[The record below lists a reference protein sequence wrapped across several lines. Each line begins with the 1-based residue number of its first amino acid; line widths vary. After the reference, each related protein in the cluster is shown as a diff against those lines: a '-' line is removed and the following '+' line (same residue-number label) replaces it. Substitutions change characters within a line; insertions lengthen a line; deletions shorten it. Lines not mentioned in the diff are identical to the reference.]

1 MENPYF
7 ATRRT
12 RDVLASGVSRGV
24 AQGPTW
30 QRRGHGLLVPSGTQD
45 DPVTARLADAAALL
59 TPGCAIGG
67 WASLRLQQNT
77 FFDGGTPIRP
87 ALIHCPPGAQLRRR
101 ACIQPFRGLTYPD
114 EIIDLGG
121 VAVTTMARAVFDE
134 LRLAPTLREAVV
146 ALDMGISSV
155 TGTPRTHLAAVR
167 RVVETHHKVRG
178 LARARDALELACSRS
193 ASPWESRTRL
203 VAQLDLGMRQLLVNA
218 PVFSPSGELLAIVD
232 LHDLDS
238 GLMIEVDGDHHRER
252 DQHAEDNRREERLER
267 AGAVVSRVSSLDH
280 QQPRELIARL
290 AAARADA
297 SRSARRDW
305 TLDKPP
311 WWWSWPPG
319 RRYD

>member
-1 MENPYF
+1 MDNPYF
-7 ATRRT
+7 PTRRT
-12 RDVLASGVSRGV
+12 RDLLARGVSRGV
-24 AQGPTW
+24 LRGPQW
-30 QRRGHGLLVPSGTQD
+30 QRRGHGLLVPSGTAD
-45 DPVTARLADAAALL
+45 DSVTARLADAAALL

-87 ALIHCPPGAQLRRR
+87 VLIHCPPGTQLRRR
-101 ACIQPFRGLTYPD
+101 DGVQPFRGLTYPD
-114 EIIDLGG
+114 EVIDLGG
-121 VAVTTMARAVFDE
+121 IEVATLARAIFDE
-134 LRLAPTLREAVV
+134 LRLARTLREAVV

-155 TGTPRTHLAAVR
+155 TGAPHTHLKAVR
-167 RVVETHHKVRG
+167 RVVEAHHKVRG
-178 LARARDALELACSRS
+178 LAQARRALDLACSRS

-203 VAQLDLGMRQLLVNA
+203 VAQLDLGMHRLLVNT
-218 PVFSPSGELLAIVD
+218 PVFSPAGELLAIVD

-238 GLMIEVDGDHHRER
+238 GLMIEIDGDHHRER
-252 DQHAEDNRREERLER
+252 HQHAEDNRREERLER

-280 QQPRELIARL
+280 QRPRELIARL

-297 SRSARRDW
+297 ARSARHEW